1 VLILTTDLILLFLSK
16 HAHISTTKFPT
27 NRWDPFTCF
36 MYYARLHQFFFLIRR
51 RLAQNTSFFMSL
63 SAAMGNS
70 FFHDGW
76 NYWIPPSSYFL
87 TFSLSCFCS
96 QGDSG
101 FLLLPIFHR
110 SSKLATTVH
119 TGSETRQSDL
129 ILSPAVFRWI
139 IQCF

>member
-1 VLILTTDLILLFLSK
+1 M
-16 HAHISTTKFPT
+16 HISVQHNFQQTDGVLLHALCTMQDST
-27 NRWDPFTCF
+27 NF
-36 MYYARLHQFFFLIRR
+36 YFLIRR

-76 NYWIPPSSYFL
+76 NFRIPPSSYFL

-119 TGSETRQSDL
+119 NGSETRQSDL
-129 ILSPAVFRWI
+129 TLSPTVFR
-139 IQCF
+139 

>member
-1 VLILTTDLILLFLSK
+1 MG
-16 HAHISTTKFPT
+16 
-27 NRWDPFTCF
+27 PFTCL
-36 MYYARLHQFFFLIRR
+36 MYYARLHQFFFLIRI

-76 NYWIPPSSYFL
+76 NFRIPPSSYFL

-119 TGSETRQSDL
+119 NGSETRQSDL
-129 ILSPAVFRWI
+129 IKYLPRFSGELSSAFKMRGDYLFKKIHFRKVLL
-139 IQCF
+139 CL